1 MDTKTQDYL
10 KKSLGALTLFL
21 GVLTLFVIVKGVQ
34 SLNPQNAE
42 ANNTIS
48 VEGSADVYAVP
59 DIATISFGAQATDKD
74 VNGAQAKVEAV
85 VSKAVAALAPL
96 GVDKKDVQTTYY
108 SANPQYEWGKCVEG
122 VAGCINNQRLV
133 GYQVNE
139 TITVK
144 VRDLAKVSDIL
155 GAIGATGVSDIQG
168 PNFDVEDRE
177 ALVQQAREEAI
188 EKAKE
193 KAKVLA
199 KDLGVSLG
207 RIVSFNDNS
216 SYPIPYYSKGMAM
229 DLQAENRAVAPTI
242 EQGQNKITASI
253 SIVYKIR

>member
-1 MDTKTQDYL
+1 
-10 KKSLGALTLFL
+10 
-21 GVLTLFVIVKGVQ
+21 
-34 SLNPQNAE
+34 
-42 ANNTIS
+42 
-48 VEGSADVYAVP
+48 
-59 DIATISFGAQATDKD
+59 
-74 VNGAQAKVEAV
+74 
-85 VSKAVAALAPL
+85 
-96 GVDKKDVQTTYY
+96 
-108 SANPQYEWGKCVEG
+108 
-122 VAGCINNQRLV
+122 
-133 GYQVNE
+133 
-139 TITVK
+139 
-144 VRDLAKVSDIL
+144 
-155 GAIGATGVSDIQG
+155 
-168 PNFDVEDRE
+168 
-177 ALVQQAREEAI
+177 VQQAREEAI